1 MQSHFNVPLDESV
14 QILKQVL
21 PIMSQQKVPTIPENY
36 KVWFEYVTQHNNQLR
51 EELQQRMD
59 QGEDFSPDQCR
70 QIYEKYFEED
80 MVSEVGDIQGAVRV
94 AVESVLQEVGSLGDD
109 ISSFSDVLDSAGVAL
124 DGNPTQEDLNKLVVE
139 LVRETT
145 KTRARAQEVE
155 SSLTSMTS
163 ELDEMRSQI
172 TQLSRDSLTDALTGV
187 ANRRAFDE
195 AMTQMMAEAESEDT
209 DLCLILSD
217 IDHFKK
223 FNDTHGHLVGDHVLR
238 FVAQEMEQCVKGRD
252 LLARYGGEEFA
263 VVLPNTPLD
272 GARML
277 AESIRAI
284 VEAQV
289 IRSDESDQDL
299 RVTLSLGVARFR
311 PGEDVSQFIERAD
324 ECLYKCKADGRNRVT
339 DESALG

>member
-1 MQSHFNVPLDESV
+1 MPSHFHVPLDESV

-21 PIMSQQKVPTIPENY
+21 PMMSQQKVPTIPENY
-36 KVWFEYVTQHNNQLR
+36 AVWFDYVTNRNRDLR
-51 EELQQRMD
+51 AELEAHIKEGKGFTADRCQ
-59 QGEDFSPDQCR
+59 E
-70 QIYEKYFEED
+70 IYEKFFD
-80 MVSEVGDIQGAVRV
+80 RDVVSQVSDVQGAVRV

-109 ISSFSDVLDSAGVAL
+109 ISSFSDVLESAGVAL
-124 DGNPTQEDLNKLVVE
+124 DGSPTQEDLNKLVVE

-155 SSLTSMTS
+155 SSLSHMTE
-163 ELDEMRSQI
+163 ELDEMRSTI
-172 TQLSRDSLTDALTGV
+172 SQLSRDSLTDALTGV

-195 AMTQMMAEAESEDT
+195 SMAQMMAEAEADGT

-263 VVLPNTPLD
+263 VLLPNTPLE
-272 GARML
+272 GAAML
-277 AESIRAI
+277 AESIRTI
-284 VEAQV
+284 IEAQT
-289 IRSDESDQDL
+289 IRSDASEENL
-299 RVTLSLGVARFR
+299 RVTLSLGVARYR
-311 PGEDVSQFIERAD
+311 PGESVSAFIERAD

-339 DESALG
+339 SEKALG